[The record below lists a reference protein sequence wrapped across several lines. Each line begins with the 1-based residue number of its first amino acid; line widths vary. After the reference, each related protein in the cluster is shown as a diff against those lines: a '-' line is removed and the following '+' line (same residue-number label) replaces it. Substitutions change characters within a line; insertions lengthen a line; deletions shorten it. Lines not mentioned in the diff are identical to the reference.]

1 MKDSLMMLAN
11 FLKNPKQTGS
21 IAQSSKF
28 LTREIVKNVDFKSS
42 KCIVE
47 LGPGIGT
54 FTKAILEKS
63 RPDAKVVCF
72 ELNKTF
78 CSYLNRNFNDKRL
91 MVVNAG
97 ADKIKDNLKKFNI
110 KEADCIISGL
120 PFRNFSDKDK
130 KKILKEI
137 KDSLSY
143 KGRFILFQYTNN
155 LSKMLKWHF
164 SRVSRKF
171 VPLNMPPAFVYVCEK
186 QSK

>member
-1 MKDSLMMLAN
+1 MKDSLMMLVN

-28 LTREIVKNVDFKSS
+28 LTREIVRNVDFKNS

-54 FTKAILEKS
+54 FTKAVLEKAG
-63 RPDAKVVCF
+63 PDTKIVCF

-78 CSYLNRNFNDKRL
+78 CSHLNRNFKDKCL
-91 MVVNAG
+91 IVVNAG
-97 ADKIKDNLKKFNI
+97 ADKIKENLKKFNI

-137 KDSLSY
+137 KNSLSH
-143 KGRFILFQYTNN
+143 KGRFVLFQYTDN
-155 LSKMLKWHF
+155 LSKMLKLNFH
-164 SRVSRKF
+164 RVSRKF
-171 VPLNMPPAFVYVCEK
+171 VPLNIPPAFVYICEK
-186 QSK
+186 Q

>member
-42 KCIVE
+42 KCKVE

-54 FTKAILEKS
+54 FTKAILKKAS
-63 RPDAKVVCF
+63 PDAKIVCF

-78 CSYLNRNFNDKRL
+78 CSYLSRNFKDKRL
-91 MVVNAG
+91 IVVNAG
-97 ADKIKDNLKKFNI
+97 ADKIKNNLRKFNI

-164 SRVSRKF
+164 HKVSRKF
-171 VPLNMPPAFVYVCEK
+171 VPLNIPPAFVYVCGK
-186 QSK
+186 RPK

>member
-63 RPDAKVVCF
+63 NPDAKIICF

-78 CSYLNRNFNDKRL
+78 CSYLNKNFDDKRL
-91 MVVNAG
+91 IVVNAG

-110 KEADCIISGL
+110 EEVDCIISGL
-120 PFRNFSDKDK
+120 PFRNFPDKDK

-137 KDSLSY
+137 KDALSY

-155 LSKMLKWHF
+155 LSKMLKSHF
-164 SRVSRKF
+164 KKVSRRF
-171 VPLNMPPAFVYVCEK
+171 VPLNIPPAFVYACEK

>member
-42 KCIVE
+42 NCIVE

-54 FTKAILEKS
+54 FTKAIIEKS
-63 RPDAKVVCF
+63 NPDAKIVCF
-72 ELNKTF
+72 ELNKAF
-78 CSYLNRNFNDKRL
+78 CSHLNRNFKDKRL
-91 MVVNAG
+91 MVINAG
-97 ADKIKDNLKKFNI
+97 ADKIKENLRKFNI

-137 KDSLSY
+137 RDSLSY

-155 LSKMLKWHF
+155 LSKMLKSHF
-164 SRVSRKF
+164 VNVSRKF
-171 VPLNMPPAFVYVCEK
+171 VPLNIPPAFVYVCEK
-186 QSK
+186 RLK